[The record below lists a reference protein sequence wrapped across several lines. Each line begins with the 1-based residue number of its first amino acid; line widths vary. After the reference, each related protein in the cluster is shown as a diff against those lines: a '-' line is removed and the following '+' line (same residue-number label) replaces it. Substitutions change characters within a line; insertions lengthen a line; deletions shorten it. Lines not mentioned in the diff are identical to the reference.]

1 MRVDSAGERERG
13 GERAEEG
20 VSELV
25 SDDEGG
31 TLET

>member
-13 GERAEEG
+13 RERAEEG

>member
-13 GERAEEG
+13 RERAEED

>member
-1 MRVDSAGERERG
+1 MLENERERER
-13 GERAEEG
+13 ERAEEG

-25 SDDEGG
+25 SDDEGE

>member
-1 MRVDSAGERERG
+1 MLENEREGER
-13 GERAEEG
+13 ERAEEG

-25 SDDEGG
+25 SNDEGG